1 VLLLSSEN
9 AWPRSSTFWAII
21 DYVSISND
29 LASSLIYH
37 HWCLGLNVSVIWH
50 EIQSFVGSS
59 WILTSSSLLNVIST
73 IAWVWESLAFGHND
87 WNLIDFNSIC
97 KCLIFNMVA
106 YLSHIDQELP
116 ICLSLI
122 WLSSVP
128 QFVCHIESINW
139 IEWNSFQFL
148 SASVQAWGRWHISVI
163 SSEGARR
170 TSGGSVRP
178 AW

>member
-1 VLLLSSEN
+1 MNILSWLEMCCHMEKEKVLEKKMNLSHSHIPQYSKRNCKHNLKHIWLAVLLLSSEN

-87 WNLIDFNSIC
+87 LNWIYSNSI
-97 KCLIFNMVA
+97 
-106 YLSHIDQELP
+106 
-116 ICLSLI
+116 
-122 WLSSVP
+122 
-128 QFVCHIESINW
+128 
-139 IEWNSFQFL
+139 
-148 SASVQAWGRWHISVI
+148 R
-163 SSEGARR
+163 
-170 TSGGSVRP
+170 
-178 AW
+178 